1 MKRTIAAILAAD
13 VAGFSRLVAEDEDDT
28 LRRLQ
33 DYSRVYRDEVT
44 RVGGRV
50 FNTAGD
56 AILAEFPSAVE
67 ALRAGIAIQEQLR
80 DANADHPP
88 ERRIL
93 FRMGLNIGDVV
104 ETDRGDMLG
113 DGVNIAARLEGLA
126 EPGGICLS
134 RSVHEAIAARVA
146 VAFRDIGP
154 QTLKNIPRPI
164 HAFRVVLPWDSPGET
179 AKVRRPW
186 PRLVGVAAALL
197 VLLAGGLALAF
208 KDDLFGKTEGAAEAE
223 PLSPVAAREALER
236 ADLLSVAVVQP
247 QRACFKEQV
256 WLSGTVVPRNE
267 VEVGPDEDGLRIL
280 RVLAKPLDKV
290 AQGQVL
296 AELARPDQPG
306 QVAATL
312 RAPVAGSVGQSHA
325 HVGALT
331 ARAQT
336 LFKIVPQ
343 GTFELA
349 AEVPVK
355 SLGTLAAGQSV
366 QVSPLGLPEIAGRVR
381 SVSTDID
388 GATQVGRARVALVG
402 SADLRQGQFARGV
415 ATVGERCGIGLPE
428 SAILRSPEGSV
439 VFVSNRGH
447 VEGRLVTTGLSSNDA
462 VEIRSGLDGNEAVL
476 LRAGP
481 FVREGDL
488 VNALPVSERAS
499 N

>member
-33 DYSRVYRDEVT
+33 DYSRVFRAEVT

-67 ALRAGIAIQEQLR
+67 ALRAGIAIQEQMQGL
-80 DANADHPP
+80 NADHPP

-93 FRMGLNIGDVV
+93 FRMGLNIGDVI
-104 ETDRGDMLG
+104 ETDAGDMLG
-113 DGVNIAARLEGLA
+113 DGVNVAARLEGLA

-134 RSVHEAIAARVA
+134 RSVHEAIAARLT

-164 HAFRVVLPWDSPGET
+164 HAFRVVLPWDGPGET
-179 AKVRRPW
+179 VKARRRW
-186 PRLVGVAAALL
+186 PRLVGVSAALL
-197 VLLAGGLALAF
+197 LLLAGGLAMVF
-208 KDDLFGKTEGAAEAE
+208 RDDLYGRTEGSVEAE

-236 ADLLSVAVVQP
+236 ADLLSVAVVHP
-247 QRACFKEQV
+247 QRACFKEAV
-256 WLSGTVVPRNE
+256 WLSGTIVPRSEAE
-267 VEVGPDEDGLRIL
+267 VSPDEDGLRIL
-280 RVLAKPLDKV
+280 RVFAKPLDKV
-290 AQGQVL
+290 AQGQAL

-306 QVAATL
+306 QAVVTL
-312 RAPVAGSVGQSHA
+312 RAPVAGSVGQSQA

-331 ARAQT
+331 ARVQA
-336 LFKIVPQ
+336 LFKIIPQ

-355 SLGTLAAGQSV
+355 SLPILRAGQSV
-366 QVSPLGLPEIAGRVR
+366 AVTPLGLPEIAGRVR
-381 SVSTDID
+381 SVSAEID
-388 GATQVGRARVALVG
+388 GATQLGRARVSLVG
-402 SADLRQGQFARGV
+402 HADLRQGQFARGV
-415 ATVGERCGIGLPE
+415 ATIGERCGIGLPE
-428 SAILRSPEGSV
+428 SAILRSAEGSV
-439 VFVSNRGH
+439 VFVSNQGH
-447 VEGRLVTTGLSSNDA
+447 VEGRFVTTGLSANDA
-462 VEIRSGLDGNEAVL
+462 VEIRSGLDGGEAVL

-488 VNALPVSERAS
+488 VNALPTSDRAS